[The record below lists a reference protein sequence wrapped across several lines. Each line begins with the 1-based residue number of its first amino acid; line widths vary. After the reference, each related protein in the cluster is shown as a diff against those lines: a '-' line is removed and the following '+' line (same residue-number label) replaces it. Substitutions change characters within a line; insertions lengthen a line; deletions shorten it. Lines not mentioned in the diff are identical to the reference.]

1 MDKPSA
7 TEAAPEPILDPDRR
21 ILDPHH
27 HLWPAGAGPAYLL
40 DELRAD
46 TGDGHRVEA
55 TVFVECMTGYLTD
68 GPVALRRSG
77 ESAFVARVARDSR
90 DGKGARI
97 AAIVGS
103 ADLLAPDDLD
113 ALLDAHIEA
122 GEGLFRGIR
131 HAAAWDASDAI
142 RPSHHHPPPHLYLNP
157 TFRRGFAKLAVRGLT
172 FDAWLF
178 HPQIPEL
185 TDLARA
191 FPGASIILDH
201 LGGPLGIGPYAGQ
214 RDAYF
219 PKWRAD
225 MAELATCPNVTVK
238 LGGMAMPIN
247 GWDWHKTGAPDSTTF
262 AAAQGD
268 WYRTAIDLFGPDRCM
283 FESNFP
289 VDRAS
294 LSYRTLWNGLKRIAA
309 PYSEAE
315 KELMFRG
322 TAARVYGVED

>member
-7 TEAAPEPILDPDRR
+7 TEAAPEAILDPDRR

-40 DELRAD
+40 EDLRGD

-55 TVFVECMTGYLTD
+55 TVFVECMTGYLTE
-68 GPVALRRSG
+68 GSEALRRAG
-77 ESAFVARVARDSR
+77 ETAFVARVARESR

-113 ALLDAHIEA
+113 ALLDAHVEA

-142 RPSHHHPPPHLYLNP
+142 RPSHHHPPPHLYLDA
-157 TFRRGFAKLAVRGLT
+157 TFRRGFAKLVARGLT

-191 FPGASIILDH
+191 FPGARIILDH
-201 LGGPLGIGPYAGQ
+201 LGGPLGIGPYAGK
-214 RDAYF
+214 RDEYF
-219 PKWRAD
+219 PRWRAD
-225 MAELATCPNVTVK
+225 MAGLATCPNVAVK

-247 GWDWHKTGAPDSTTF
+247 GWDWHKTGAPDSAAF

-268 WYRTAIDLFGPDRCM
+268 WYRAAIDLFGPDRCM

-315 KELMFRG
+315 KDQMFSG
-322 TAARVYGVED
+322 TAARVYGIRD

>member
-7 TEAAPEPILDPDRR
+7 TEAAPEAILDPDRR

-27 HLWPAGAGPAYLL
+27 HLWPAGAGPAYMLE
-40 DELRAD
+40 DLRGD

-55 TVFVECMTGYLTD
+55 TVFVECMTGYLTE
-68 GPVALRRSG
+68 GSEALRRAG
-77 ESAFVARVARDSR
+77 ETAFVARVARESR

-113 ALLDAHIEA
+113 ALVDAHVEA

-142 RPSHHHPPPHLYLNP
+142 RPSHHHPPPHLYLDA
-157 TFRRGFAKLAVRGLT
+157 TFRRGFAKLAARGLT

-191 FPGASIILDH
+191 FPGARIILDH
-201 LGGPLGIGPYAGQ
+201 LGGPLGIGPYAGK
-214 RDAYF
+214 RDEYF
-219 PKWRAD
+219 PRWRAD
-225 MAELATCPNVTVK
+225 MAGLATCPNVAVK

-247 GWDWHKTGAPDSTTF
+247 GWDWHKTGAPDSAAF

-268 WYRTAIDLFGPDRCM
+268 WYRAAIDLFGPDRCM

-315 KELMFRG
+315 KDQMFSG
-322 TAARVYGVED
+322 TAARVYGIRD

>member
-7 TEAAPEPILDPDRR
+7 TEAAPEAILDPDRR

-40 DELRAD
+40 EDLRGD

-55 TVFVECMTGYLTD
+55 TVFVECMTGYLTE
-68 GPVALRRSG
+68 GSEALRRAG
-77 ESAFVARVARDSR
+77 ETAFVARVARESR

-113 ALLDAHIEA
+113 ALLDAHVEA

-142 RPSHHHPPPHLYLNP
+142 RPSHHHPPPHLYLDA
-157 TFRRGFAKLAVRGLT
+157 TFRRGFAKLAARGLT

-191 FPGASIILDH
+191 FPGARIILDH
-201 LGGPLGIGPYAGQ
+201 LGGPLGIGPYAGK
-214 RDAYF
+214 RDEYF
-219 PKWRAD
+219 PRWRAD
-225 MAELATCPNVTVK
+225 MAGLATCPNVAVK

-247 GWDWHKTGAPDSTTF
+247 GWDWHKTGAPDSAAF

-268 WYRTAIDLFGPDRCM
+268 WYRAAIDLFGPDRCM

-315 KELMFRG
+315 KDQMFSG
-322 TAARVYGVED
+322 TAARVYGIEL

>member
-1 MDKPSA
+1 MVN
-7 TEAAPEPILDPDRR
+7 L
-21 ILDPHH
+21 LVYHH
-27 HLWPAGAGPAYLL
+27 
-40 DELRAD
+40 
-46 TGDGHRVEA
+46 
-55 TVFVECMTGYLTD
+55 FVG
-68 GPVALRRSG
+68 V
-77 ESAFVARVARDSR
+77 
-90 DGKGARI
+90 
-97 AAIVGS
+97 
-103 ADLLAPDDLD
+103 DLLAPDDLD
-113 ALLDAHIEA
+113 ALLDAHAEA

-142 RPSHHHPPPHLYLNP
+142 RPSHHHPPPHLYLDA
-157 TFRRGFAKLAVRGLT
+157 TFRRGFARLAARGLT

-191 FPGASIILDH
+191 FPDASIILDH
-201 LGGPLGIGPYAGQ
+201 LGGPLGIGPYAGR
-214 RDAYF
+214 RDDYF
-219 PKWRAD
+219 PEWRAD
-225 MAELATCPNVTVK
+225 MAGLATCPNVTVK

-247 GWDWHKTGAPDSTTF
+247 GWDWHKTGAPDSAAF

-268 WYRTAIDLFGPDRCM
+268 WYRAAIDLFGPDRCM

-315 KELMFRG
+315 KDLMFRG
-322 TAARVYGVED
+322 TAARVYGIED

>member
-1 MDKPSA
+1 ML
-7 TEAAPEPILDPDRR
+7 AA
-21 ILDPHH
+21 
-27 HLWPAGAGPAYLL
+27 
-40 DELRAD
+40 
-46 TGDGHRVEA
+46 
-55 TVFVECMTGYLTD
+55 
-68 GPVALRRSG
+68 
-77 ESAFVARVARDSR
+77 
-90 DGKGARI
+90 
-97 AAIVGS
+97 
-103 ADLLAPDDLD
+103 
-113 ALLDAHIEA
+113 
-122 GEGLFRGIR
+122 
-131 HAAAWDASDAI
+131 
-142 RPSHHHPPPHLYLNP
+142 
-157 TFRRGFAKLAVRGLT
+157 RGLT

-201 LGGPLGIGPYAGQ
+201 LGGPLGIGPYAGR

-219 PKWRAD
+219 PSWRAD

-262 AAAQGD
+262 ANAQGD
-268 WYRTAIDLFGPDRCM
+268 WYRAAIDLFGPDRCM